1 MKPSPVKMGR
11 NNVQSLKL
19 LCNPEKKKKSAF
31 SALITAI
38 LVHRNSIVLNVF
50 W

>member
-19 LCNPEKKKKSAF
+19 LCNPEKKKKVF
-31 SALITAI
+31 SALITEI

>member
-19 LCNPEKKKKSAF
+19 LCNPEKKKVF
-31 SALITAI
+31 SALITEI